1 MSMGFN
7 GWMGFVAGED
17 ENTVLLDT
25 RPEHEVMPG
34 TLHFAV
40 LTTLA
45 EVAASRAASASVVP
59 SSLHVQLM
67 RRAVPGR
74 LVGKGSLLKRGKRLI
89 SCEGAV
95 YQDDQLVAKVAVQF
109 AALG

>member
-1 MSMGFN
+1 MGFN
-7 GWMGFVAGED
+7 SWMGMKVGKD

-45 EVAASRAASASVVP
+45 EVAASRAAAASVVP

-89 SCEGAV
+89 SCEGTV
-95 YQDDQLVAKVAVQF
+95 YQNDQIVAKVAVQF
-109 AALG
+109 AVLG

>member
-7 GWMGFVAGED
+7 GWLGLKRGDD

-34 TLHFAV
+34 TIHFAV

-45 EVAASRAASASVVP
+45 EVSASTVAAASVVP
-59 SSLHVQLM
+59 SCLTVQLM

-74 LVGKGSLLKRGKRLI
+74 LIGRGILLKRGKKLI
-89 SCEGAV
+89 FCEGEV
-95 YQDDQLVAKVAVQF
+95 YQNERLVAKVAVQF
-109 AALG
+109 AVIG